1 LIPPS
6 AGLSRLKRINIYF
19 SRANGTTGNGLNLIT
34 GGFMAVITISR
45 QYGAGGTTLG
55 KMIADEMGYEF
66 ADSAIIA
73 RVAEMANVSTHWVET
88 VENEAGGKLSRFI
101 TRMVSKPLVDRILK
115 DERGYIDEEI
125 YLDYLVLIIAQIADE
140 GDAVVLGRG
149 SQYILNDH
157 PDALHILMIDEFQNR
172 VRFMKEHYDLSDSRA
187 MRVVKGEDKRRK
199 ALFQKLGKTDYD
211 DPFLYH
217 LVLNMS
223 RVSLEQAKDMVCNLV
238 G

>member
-1 LIPPS
+1 
-6 AGLSRLKRINIYF
+6 
-19 SRANGTTGNGLNLIT
+19 
-34 GGFMAVITISR
+34 MAVITISR
-45 QYGAGGTTLG
+45 QYGAGGKTLG
-55 KMIADEMGYEF
+55 KMIAEDLDYEF
-66 ADSAIIA
+66 ADSAIVT

-140 GDAVVLGRG
+140 GNAVILGRG

-157 PDALHILMIDEFQNR
+157 PDAFHILMIDAFENR
-172 VRFMKEHYDLSDSRA
+172 VRFMREHYALSDNRA
-187 MRVVKGEDKRRK
+187 TRVVKGEDKRRN

-223 RVSLEQAKDMVCNLV
+223 KISLEEARKLVCNLV
-238 G
+238 SP